1 MTNLSPQHFTADKS
15 KRTQCGQSSNS
26 ASINTFRAKT
36 VVRGGRET
44 GTPGSRVE
52 CRFQR
57 QTAEPRLSAVEN
69 GITSQLDGF
78 LLEHAGKPA
87 TSLHQFLPLEFSID
101 EYLGW
106 NGQLAEIP
114 VQGKARPAKQ

>member
-1 MTNLSPQHFTADKS
+1 MAVS
-15 KRTQCGQSSNS
+15 
-26 ASINTFRAKT
+26 
-36 VVRGGRET
+36 GGRET
-44 GTPGSRVE
+44 GQPGLS
-52 CRFQR
+52 
-57 QTAEPRLSAVEN
+57 AASAVEN
-69 GITSQLDGF
+69 GITSQPDGF

-114 VQGKARPAKQ
+114 VQGTALERRLGRSDHRNQVEVAADSRIAPSVGPKVTNAQ